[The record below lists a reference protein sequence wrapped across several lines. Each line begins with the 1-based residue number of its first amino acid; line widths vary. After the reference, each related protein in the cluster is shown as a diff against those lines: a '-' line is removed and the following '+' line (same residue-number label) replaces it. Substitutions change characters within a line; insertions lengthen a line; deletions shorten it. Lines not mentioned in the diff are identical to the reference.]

1 MNRKDDKMELRKE
14 EMYEVNGGA
23 VSAGVIAGICAG
35 IIYLVGVLS
44 GYTNPNRCNN
54 R

>member
-1 MNRKDDKMELRKE
+1 MNLTKE
-14 EMYEVNGGA
+14 EMYEIDGGGISIGA
-23 VSAGVIAGICAG
+23 IVGICAG
-35 IIYLVGVLS
+35 VVYLIGARS